1 MCVFEFILLLRY
13 FNGQNGRKNP
23 VFIHFGAPWS
33 GSYSQPRARLE
44 RRLAKPPPP
53 CAPTAPW
60 QVQRHPGFPW
70 TLLYRLHPRLLQ
82 PTHRFQLQLLL
93 RRLPRYLLGR
103 SSSANVNCRPP
114 GSFSPHALWKSAM
127 LCPITKSEILH
138 AEAHPLGHSSS
149 RRRVALHLHLHLLLL
164 LQRQEAVEHPV
175 PDDANIHVALARV
188 RDFARQVAV
197 PLGRVLR
204 EAWDGGAGVHELHM
218 VPPRLERRCPRR
230 TQACSPSIS
239 LGSSF
244 AYFTSSEIKLRRG
257 SRRGRRHREQTR
269 LHPS

>member
-1 MCVFEFILLLRY
+1 MVVKILCLFILVPLGRGLTANQGHDW
-13 FNGQNGRKNP
+13 NGDWPN
-23 VFIHFGAPWS
+23 
-33 GSYSQPRARLE
+33 L
-44 RRLAKPPPP
+44 
-53 CAPTAPW
+53 
-60 QVQRHPGFPW
+60 
-70 TLLYRLHPRLLQ
+70 
-82 PTHRFQLQLLL
+82 
-93 RRLPRYLLGR
+93 RLPVHRLPPGKYSDILAFPGPSCTDCIQGYYNPLTGSNSNSSCVACQDIYLVGMKISQSGIPW

>member
-1 MCVFEFILLLRY
+1 MDKMVVKILCFHFCRGLTANQGHDWNGDWPNLRL
-13 FNGQNGRKNP
+13 P
-23 VFIHFGAPWS
+23 VH
-33 GSYSQPRARLE
+33 RL
-44 RRLAKPPPP
+44 P
-53 CAPTAPW
+53 PW

-103 SSSANVNCRPP
+103 DEDIPVRDSLVVFGERELQAPRELLAPRLVEIRD
-114 GSFSPHALWKSAM
+114 ALSDHG
-127 LCPITKSEILH
+127 ENLH

-149 RRRVALHLHLHLLLL
+149 RRRVALHLQLQLHLLLL
-164 LQRQEAVEHPV
+164 LQRQEACTWSHPV
-175 PDDANIHVALARV
+175 S
-188 RDFARQVAV
+188 
-197 PLGRVLR
+197 
-204 EAWDGGAGVHELHM
+204 
-218 VPPRLERRCPRR
+218 ERRCPRR